1 MIARILLSMIM
12 VKKNAI
18 RMKEDDDDDGF
29 FGLFLVRSIASHR
42 ALRMCVCV
50 KCEFLCQAASWQARG
65 NRMAPCSLD
74 I

>member
-1 MIARILLSMIM
+1 MIARILLSVIM

-18 RMKEDDDDDGF
+18 RMKEDDDDGF

-50 KCEFLCQAASWQARG
+50 KCDWQARG